1 MKKVRTIVIG
11 YDCYIVPESMSEKEL
26 IVFLG
31 TLGTLQKVQAL
42 HDKEWRKSFHFPVES
57 TTVSTKTIE
66 MYNSES
72 DAQVALDAYNA
83 EQVQRDTVLA

>member
-83 EQVQRDTVLA
+83 EQVQLDTALA